1 MSTYS
6 RSDKSITGERS
17 VVSKRRQYSDVDLR
31 LRAHPSHGDVAALK
45 DIDAVKQSVRNL
57 ILTNK
62 YERLFNPNL
71 GSGIRA
77 LLFEPA
83 DYITMSS
90 IRGEIE
96 DVLTKYE
103 PRIKLLS
110 VDIDDR
116 SEINAYTINI
126 KFNIISITDDV
137 EFEMHLERVR

>member
-1 MSTYS
+1 
-6 RSDKSITGERS
+6 
-17 VVSKRRQYSDVDLR
+17 VDLR